1 MNVRLDM
8 DEMDLTA
15 AEEALKVQGTFAQR
29 GPKRSVDRLLMR
41 R

>member
-15 AEEALKVQGTFAQR
+15 AEGAKGSGTFAQH
-29 GPKRSVDRLLMR
+29 GPKRSVDRQHMMR
-41 R
+41 